1 LDWSAAVRVTAYNNA
16 PQGALFCR
24 WYIDMKDLFSRSLQ
38 TTIIFL
44 VIGGILALA
53 LGGFFSP
60 SSNQFTAS
68 LVTVQTWI
76 SSRYLGF
83 QDFFTAPRDIVTL
96 RAHSA
101 ELEAQ
106 ISQLQAQVIG
116 LQQRVSETEIL
127 AALVDF
133 SRSNPESTYK
143 AASVIG
149 RDPSPFLHYIIINRG
164 SNDDIRRGMPVVTN
178 QGLVGRVDAVIADA
192 ARVQLI
198 TDPASVVNVRLQN
211 AETNAVL
218 VGSVTGDVSL
228 DMISQ
233 NVTVKPGD
241 LILTSGLGGGYPPDR
256 IIGQVVTIRTLEYEL
271 FQQATVQS
279 AVDFTRL
286 NIVLV
291 ITNFQPVDITP
302 LVPITFP

>member
-1 LDWSAAVRVTAYNNA
+1 MN
-16 PQGALFCR
+16 
-24 WYIDMKDLFSRSLQ
+24 SRSLQ

-53 LGGFFSP
+53 LGGFFGGASR
-60 SSNQFTAS
+60 QFNLT
-68 LVTVQTWI
+68 LIEIQTWI
-76 SSRYLGF
+76 AERYRGF
-83 QDFFTAPRDIVTL
+83 QDFFTAPRDTATL
-96 RAHSA
+96 RAQNA
-101 ELEAQ
+101 QLEAEVSRLQ
-106 ISQLQAQVIG
+106 IQVIE
-116 LQQRVSETEIL
+116 LQQRVNETDIL

-198 TDPASVVNVRLQN
+198 TDPASAVNVYLQN
-211 AETNAVL
+211 AETDAVL
-218 VGSVTGDVSL
+218 FGSVTGDLSL

-233 NVTVKPGD
+233 DAAVQPGD
-241 LILTSGLGGGYPPDR
+241 LILTSGLGGGYPSDL
-256 IIGQVVTIRTLEYEL
+256 IVGQVVTIRQLEFEL
-271 FQQATVQS
+271 FQQATVQP
-279 AVDFTRL
+279 AVDFARL
-286 NIVLV
+286 EIVLV
-291 ITNFQPVDITP
+291 ITNFRPVDITP
-302 LVPITFP
+302 LLP